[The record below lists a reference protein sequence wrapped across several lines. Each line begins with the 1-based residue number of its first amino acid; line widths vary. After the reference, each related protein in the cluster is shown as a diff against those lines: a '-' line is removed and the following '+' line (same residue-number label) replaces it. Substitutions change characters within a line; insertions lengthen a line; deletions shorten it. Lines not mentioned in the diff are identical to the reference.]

1 MKIYLAGPMSGYKDF
16 NFPAFM
22 AAAKLLRDMGHE
34 VFNPAENDLE
44 RDGDLAEKYTKSE
57 TGDITEAE
65 ANGFDRR
72 TAIKAD
78 LTFIIDEAEAIA
90 LLPGWERSKGANAEF
105 WTAQF
110 LGLEVLQLVPAT
122 EEDEAKQAAAN
133 ADAATQREIVEE
145 AAA

>member
-1 MKIYLAGPMSGYKDF
+1 MKLYLAGPMTGYKDF

-22 AAAKLLRDMGHE
+22 AAAKMLREMGHE

-44 RDGDLAEKYTKSE
+44 RDGELAEAYTKSE
-57 TGDITEAE
+57 TGDVAEAE
-65 ANGFDRR
+65 AKGFDKRV
-72 TAIKAD
+72 AIKAD
-78 LTFIIDEAEAIA
+78 LSYIIDQAEGIA

-110 LGLEVLQLVPAT
+110 LGLEVLTLVPA
-122 EEDEAKQAAAN
+122 EQADEQVPGG
-133 ADAATQREIVEE
+133 VEAVVE

>member
-1 MKIYLAGPMSGYKDF
+1 MKLYLAGPMSGYKEF

-22 AAAKLLRDMGHE
+22 AAAKMLRELGHE
-34 VFNPAENDLE
+34 VFNPAEQDLE
-44 RDGDLAEKYTKSE
+44 RDGKIAEAYINNS
-57 TGDITEAE
+57 TGDIKEAE
-65 ANGFDRR
+65 AKGFDRR
-72 TAIKAD
+72 KAITDD
-78 LTFIIDEAEAIA
+78 LLYIINEAEGIA

-110 LGLEVLQLVPAT
+110 LDLEILQLVPAS

-133 ADAATQREIVEE
+133 ADAAIAVE